1 MFYFNHNLFFKNNKY
16 IYSIYKKG
24 KIREERL
31 NRESKWEIESIK
43 IIFSKFEKKEIMK
56 KILAVLLFGF
66 IPFLGMS
73 QCQVYGKIK
82 IVDSFEDYKVKIVD
96 SFEDVK
102 IKQVNSF
109 SDQVGRW
116 EIVDSFEDYKI
127 KFVDSFEDFT
137 IKFVDS
143 FEGCD

>member
-1 MFYFNHNLFFKNNKY
+1 M
-16 IYSIYKKG
+16 
-24 KIREERL
+24 R
-31 NRESKWEIESIK
+31 
-43 IIFSKFEKKEIMK
+43 
-56 KILAVLLFGF
+56 KILFVLLFGF

-73 QCQVYGKIK
+73 QCHVYGKIK
-82 IVDSFEDYKVKIVD
+82 IVDSFEDIR
-96 SFEDVK
+96 
-102 IKQVNSF
+102 IKQVSSF